1 MKHVQSKNNRYV
13 TRSVKEAVPKET
25 QFFLWSLIDDQ
36 VQNGNALDYFQK
48 FELKATERVKK
59 LCIVKRNRNGASNIM
74 AIPSE
79 CCITKTI
86 WVIDS
91 EDYQTML
98 FPEDY

>member
-1 MKHVQSKNNRYV
+1 MFQSKNNRYV
-13 TRSVKEAVPKET
+13 TRSVNDTVPIEA

-36 VQNGNALDYFQK
+36 VQNGNTLDYFQK
-48 FELKATERVKK
+48 FELKATEIGQEI
-59 LCIVKRNRNGASNIM
+59 LHSQEEPQWSQTTIM

-86 WVIDS
+86 WVIDND
-91 EDYQTML
+91 DYQTML

>member
-1 MKHVQSKNNRYV
+1 MFQSKNNRYV
-13 TRSVKEAVPKET
+13 TRSVDNTVPIET

-48 FELKATERVKK
+48 FELKATEIGQEILHIQEEPQWSQTK
-59 LCIVKRNRNGASNIM
+59 IM
-74 AIPSE
+74 GIPSE
-79 CCITKTI
+79 CCINKTI

-91 EDYQTML
+91 DDYQTML